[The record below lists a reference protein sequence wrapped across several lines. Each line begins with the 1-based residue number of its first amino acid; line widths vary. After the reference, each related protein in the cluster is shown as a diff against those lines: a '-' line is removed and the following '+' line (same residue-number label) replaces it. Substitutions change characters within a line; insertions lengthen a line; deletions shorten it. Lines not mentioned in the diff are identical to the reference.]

1 MNLLF
6 FGSSSFSVPALVSL
20 HPSISCVVTKKTKPK
35 GRGYLLEDNEVKRT
49 ALSLGLPVRE
59 IGSFKDEEAASL
71 GELKPD
77 LLVAVSFGL
86 IIPRWFLDLPATGA
100 INVHPSLLPKYRGP
114 APMQWA
120 IRNGEEGTGITVIRM
135 NERMDAGDILYQEK
149 ATLAPEEDAA
159 TLSSRLASRV
169 SEILPR
175 VVADVK
181 VKGIGYGTPQDDRE
195 ASYTPMIT
203 KEMGRI
209 DWSLSATEII
219 RQVRALVLWPGA
231 YAFLD
236 GRMIK
241 VFKVK
246 PSCAISPRK
255 PDPGTILASTP
266 AGIEVSAGVGSLIL
280 QEIQM
285 ENRKRMAASDFAKGY
300 RQLSAKLFT

>member
-20 HPSISCVVTKKTKPK
+20 HSSISCVVTKKTRPK

-59 IGSFKDEEAASL
+59 IGSFKDEEATSL

-77 LLVAVSFGL
+77 LLVVVSFGL
-86 IIPRWFLDLPATGA
+86 IIPRWFLDLPTLGA

-114 APMQWA
+114 SPMQWA
-120 IRNGEEGTGITVIRM
+120 IRNGEEETGITVIRM

-149 ATLAPEEDAA
+149 TPLAPEEDAA
-159 TLSSRLASRV
+159 ALSSRLALRV
-169 SEILPR
+169 SEILPP
-175 VVADVK
+175 VVEEVK
-181 VKGIGYGTPQDDRE
+181 VKGVGYGTPQDDRE

-209 DWSLSATEII
+209 DWNMSATEII
-219 RQVRALVLWPGA
+219 RQVRALVLWPTA
-231 YAFLD
+231 YTFLD
-236 GRMIK
+236 GKTIK

-246 PSCAISPRK
+246 PSHAISPRS
-255 PDPGTILASTP
+255 PTP
-266 AGIEVSAGVGSLIL
+266 ALFSP
-280 QEIQM
+280 
-285 ENRKRMAASDFAKGY
+285 
-300 RQLSAKLFT
+300 QLLRG

>member
-20 HPSISCVVTKKTKPK
+20 HSSISCVVTKKTRPK

-59 IGSFKDEEAASL
+59 IGSFKDEETTTL
-71 GELKPD
+71 GELRPD
-77 LLVAVSFGL
+77 LLVVVSFGL
-86 IIPRWFLDLPATGA
+86 IIPRWFLDLPTLGA

-114 APMQWA
+114 SPMQWA

-149 ATLAPEEDAA
+149 APLASEEDAA
-159 TLSSRLASRV
+159 ALSSRLALRV
-169 SEILPR
+169 SEILPP
-175 VVADVK
+175 VVEEVK

-209 DWSLSATEII
+209 DWNLSATEII
-219 RQVRALVLWPGA
+219 RQVRALVLWPTA
-231 YAFLD
+231 YTFLD
-236 GRMIK
+236 GKTIK

-246 PSCAISPRK
+246 LSHAISPPEAR
-255 PDPGTILASTP
+255 PRHYCRLNS
-266 AGIEVSAGVGSLIL
+266 
-280 QEIQM
+280 
-285 ENRKRMAASDFAKGY
+285 
-300 RQLSAKLFT
+300 